1 MTQRFE
7 ILMFYRTEVM
17 KKADLII
24 SNKSY
29 KQSIIFKLSPQHI
42 EHIKNKNNGCPK
54 CPRKFPRCILV
65 QIL

>member
-1 MTQRFE
+1 MMQRFE

-29 KQSIIFKLSPQHI
+29 KQSIIFKLSPQYI
-42 EHIKNKNNGCPK
+42 EHMY
-54 CPRKFPRCILV
+54 
-65 QIL
+65 